1 VPNVI
6 DDLSFSVRKV
16 APELQPQ
23 SVNSPDL
30 GKGLCALLSVS
41 FEMAAFLSAV
51 TGGRSLV
58 QSSGGRVDFPSES
71 LFCFKGQT
79 RNLAAKD
86 HGEQIGWNLKR
97 NQTSFLTEAE

>member
-6 DDLSFSVRKV
+6 DELSFSVRKV
-16 APELQPQ
+16 AVKHQPH
-23 SVNSPDL
+23 SVNGSDL

-58 QSSGGRVDFPSES
+58 LGTSGVG
-71 LFCFKGQT
+71 G
-79 RNLAAKD
+79 
-86 HGEQIGWNLKR
+86 
-97 NQTSFLTEAE
+97 